1 MSVPS
6 SAADRIEAESLG
18 LGSYHNHPCR
28 GRHLLP
34 RGSLIH
40 PRIFWEAC
48 TERSTRGVVLQGT
61 FDSGRR
67 KCRGDVEARV
77 HLESPSF
84 PLAGVHL
91 SSPRLAYCVC
101 TPHTRITKSSVGLNI
116 LPSPL
121 LSALSPIEGLLFLAL
136 PEPKS
141 RPCTITLFLQPL
153 ADKMDF
159 GSCGC
164 WCSGLVPLPFLL
176 KITAMLL

>member
-18 LGSYHNHPCR
+18 LGSYHSHPCR
-28 GRHLLP
+28 GRHFLP
-34 RGSLIH
+34 RDSHTH

-48 TERSTRGVVLQGT
+48 TERSTGARLRSTRGVVLQGT

-67 KCRGDVEARV
+67 KCRGDVKASV

-84 PLAGVHL
+84 PLAGVQI

-116 LPSPL
+116 LPPPL
-121 LSALSPIEGLLFLAL
+121 LSG
-136 PEPKS
+136 
-141 RPCTITLFLQPL
+141 PL
-153 ADKMDF
+153 AHRTTPF
-159 GSCGC
+159 SCPSWGQIQALHYHLSFPKH
-164 WCSGLVPLPFLL
+164 WQRNRTLAPVGAGAL
-176 KITAMLL
+176 A